1 MSLVHQ
7 VLKDIDQRSGQSPD
21 IPPALRYPQQKSVPV
36 VGWLVALLLV
46 LIILSAA
53 WYFWPTAAEKTAP
66 AEIPG
71 QEMIRPDVLK
81 QPATPQP
88 QQVRPFSET
97 RVAPPLVKT
106 LKEPPASAGQTTTDV
121 EQQAALVVEPQLTI
135 HRPNQQLQQDYLQVI
150 RAMRAAD
157 WSLAE
162 QYNNAL
168 LTNDKLTSGLR
179 QKALTN
185 KARIF
190 LEQKRY
196 DEFKQ
201 FYSSQR
207 DNHNEQWLATVAPGL
222 HIVGAYN
229 EAVDSYRRLSQ
240 LQPGVANWPIAMAV
254 ALEQNQQRDP
264 ARQVLENVLQQYSLS
279 GTQQRWIEQKLAR
292 PR

>member
-66 AEIPG
+66 AALSG

-106 LKEPPASAGQTTTDV
+106 LKEPPASAGKTTTDV

-135 HRPNQQLQQDYLQVI
+135 HRPNQQLQQDYLQII

-190 LEQKRY
+190 LEQKRH

-229 EAVDSYRRLSQ
+229 EAVDSYRLLSQ

>member
-7 VLKDIDQRSGQSPD
+7 VLKEIDQRSGQTPD
-21 IPPALRYPQQKSVPV
+21 IPPALRYPQQESVSV
-36 VGWLVALLLV
+36 VGWSLALLLL

-53 WYFWPTAAEKTAP
+53 WYFWPAAPEKTAP
-66 AEIPG
+66 PVPPG
-71 QEMIRPDVLK
+71 QVDVTKPGVLK
-81 QPATPQP
+81 QPSVVP

-106 LKEPPASAGQTTTDV
+106 LKEPPASAGKTTAAA

-135 HRPNQQLQQDYLQVI
+135 HRPNQQLQQDYLQII

-168 LTNDKLTSGLR
+168 LTNDKLTSGLQ

-264 ARQVLENVLQQYSLS
+264 ARQVLENVLQKYSLS
-279 GTQQRWIEQKLAR
+279 GAQQRWIEQKLAR